1 MSESAKSV
9 LLVGASRGLGLA
21 IAEEYIRLGWSV
33 VATERSGSTG
43 LRELSKRSGGR
54 LEIETLDITSPHQVM
69 TLRSRLAARCFDLL
83 FVNAGVTNAEN
94 ETAAQVSTLEFERL
108 MVTNALS
115 PIRVLEAFRDLV
127 AESGTLGVMSSG
139 QGSVAN
145 NLDVAL
151 RWEVY
156 RASKVALNSLMRS
169 FRARLADDPRTM
181 LLMAP
186 GWVRTDMGG
195 AKARLS
201 IEESIPRLVATME
214 AQASKG
220 GLQFLDYTG
229 AVVPW

>member
-1 MSESAKSV
+1 MSKSAKS
-9 LLVGASRGLGLA
+9 LLLIGASRGLGLA

-43 LRELSKRSGGR
+43 LRELSERSGGR
-54 LEIETLDITSPHQVM
+54 LVIETLDITSPHQVM
-69 TLRSRLAARCFDLL
+69 TLRSRLAARRFDLL

-108 MVTNALS
+108 MMTNALS

-169 FRARLADDPRTM
+169 FRARWADDPRTM

-186 GWVRTDMGG
+186 GWVRTEMGG

-214 AQASKG
+214 AQAGKG
-220 GLQFLDYTG
+220 GLQFLDHTG